1 MAKPRLRLLYFV
13 IFFIQ
18 QQVSADVGP
27 GTVFLPSAARVSPAL
42 PSLLL
47 SPSKRGIESPGSV
60 SITSR
65 AYEGELEAV
74 IAASQLYNPRSIEED
89 REYMGAVLQKGNDY
103 HYTVAPGEAG
113 EDRITVRV
121 AVPAGAS
128 IVAFW
133 HTHGAEAHAREYFS
147 EVDTKLVADW
157 KLPLYLADYT
167 GVLKVFNPGDQV
179 LPVKMAQAHGLPPK
193 RGFATGRIVADDSG
207 DTVKVATGLPAHN
220 LLGRVE
226 MEQARQE

>member
-74 IAASQLYNPRSIEED
+74 IAASQRFNPQSIEED
-89 REYMGAVLQKGNDY
+89 REYMGAILQKGSDY

-121 AVPAGAS
+121 AVPAGAT

-133 HTHGAEAHAREYFS
+133 HTHGGEAHAREYFS

-179 LPVKMAQAHGLPPK
+179 LPVKMAQAHGLPPI
-193 RGFATGRIVADDSG
+193 RGFATGRIVADDAG
-207 DTVKVATGLPAHN
+207 DTVKIATGLSANN
-220 LLGRVE
+220 LLGRLGVE
-226 MEQARQE
+226 

>member
-1 MAKPRLRLLYFV
+1 MRLLYLL

-18 QQVSADVGP
+18 QQVSAEIGP
-27 GTVFLPSAARVSPAL
+27 GTVFRPSAARVSPAL

-65 AYEGELEAV
+65 AYQGELEAV
-74 IAASQLYNPRSIEED
+74 IAASQRFNPRSIEED
-89 REYMGAVLQKGNDY
+89 REYMGAILQKGGDY
-103 HYTVAPGEAG
+103 HYTVAPGETG

-121 AVPAGAS
+121 PVPVGAT

-147 EVDTKLVADW
+147 EVDTKLAMDW

-167 GVLKVFNPGDQV
+167 GVLKVFRPGDQV

-193 RGFATGRIVADDSG
+193 RGFATGRIVADDAG
-207 DTVKVATGLPAHN
+207 DTVKIATGLPANN
-220 LLGRVE
+220 LLGRLGVE
-226 MEQARQE
+226 